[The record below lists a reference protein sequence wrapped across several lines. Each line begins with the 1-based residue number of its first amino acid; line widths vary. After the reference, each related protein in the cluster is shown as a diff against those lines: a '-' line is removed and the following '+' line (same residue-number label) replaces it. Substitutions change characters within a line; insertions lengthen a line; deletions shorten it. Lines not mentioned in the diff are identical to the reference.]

1 MSDKRGQAFTLEGV
15 IGAMILLTAVLF
27 ALNSAVLLPSTG
39 ETGNQAQIEQ
49 EAKDVMQVAADEGHL
64 SQIARC
70 YNTTEE
76 QWAWAEGEGTPAA
89 PPENALGNMTEET
102 FGDRDRSY
110 NIEVKYAN
118 NTDPERLVYQG
129 ASTRNGVTV
138 SRTVT
143 LYNDQPLIENEDCDP
158 NGVTGDDLGELDQDT
173 TPYPISEADRDT
185 DYIYNV
191 VEVRLTIR

>member
-1 MSDKRGQAFTLEGV
+1 MSDTRGQAFTLEGV

-49 EAKDVMQVAADEGHL
+49 EAKDVMEVAAADGHL
-64 SQIARC
+64 SEIARC
-70 YNTTEE
+70 YSTDEE
-76 QWAWAEGEGTPAA
+76 DGGWFGDESVATA
-89 PPENALGNMTEET
+89 PPEETDLHTLLEET
-102 FGDRDRSY
+102 FDDRDRSY
-110 NIEVKYAN
+110 NVEVKHDAGSA
-118 NTDPERLVYQG
+118 ERLVYNG
-129 ASTRNGVTV
+129 ASTRDGVTV

-143 LYNDQPLIENEDCDP
+143 LYEDDPLME
-158 NGVTGDDLGELDQDT
+158 GDDCASAQDEEDVANGD
-173 TPYPISEADRDT
+173 YPIPRATEED